1 MATRGGG
8 RDWVCGSAMLA
19 LLLSLIALN
28 EHWTL
33 AQESRD
39 ETDSA
44 PRRERRG
51 PPPPDERRDGEES
64 RGGREGRGHDG
75 FRGPGEPRGRDDGP
89 GREGGRGFGGFGPP
103 RFEGPTEAR
112 VEDKGFLFI
121 DGEYIP
127 PPYEIRH
134 ENEELTV
141 NNRKL
146 TCLPPPRDTSRG
158 FFGPRPGDGSV
169 RYWVGYLQSQ
179 LDQNY
184 VVLSFADQ
192 PNVVFDTTSSYDLL
206 KSFIAQG
213 SRSVRQ
219 VTVRDQLPTTFDKKV
234 WDQWIENF
242 VAPGELEIRAAAL
255 TNSFEASQRKALND
269 IKAHRLMEKM
279 AYPLTVSGMV
289 MSVLAIG
296 HLLGGRPHANHSTK
310 GTDDSPE
317 MIRALNWSIAFTVA
331 FSLLDLTWTILAL
344 NTKSV
349 SELNPIGSQFIH
361 DPRNLA
367 GFKVSVTFS
376 CLALL
381 WLLRKHKRA
390 QVAAW
395 WLCLVLTLVTCRWLL
410 VDTLI
415 VGAMDP

>member
-1 MATRGGG
+1 MY
-8 RDWVCGSAMLA
+8 CGSAILARLAILLA
-19 LLLSLIALN
+19 LSSNGI
-28 EHWTL
+28 L
-33 AQESRD
+33 AQEARD
-39 ETDSA
+39 QTDES

-51 PPPPDERRDGEES
+51 PPPQDERRGKDS
-64 RGGREGRGHDG
+64 MRGRDDDARGRDG
-75 FRGPGEPRGRDDGP
+75 FRGPGEQRGRDDGP
-89 GREGGRGFGGFGPP
+89 GRDGGRGFGGPGPP
-103 RFEGPTEAR
+103 RFDGPTEAK
-112 VEDKGFLFI
+112 VNDKGFLFI
-121 DGEYIP
+121 DGEYVA

-134 ENEELTV
+134 EGDELTV

-146 TCLPPPRDTSRG
+146 TCLPPPRESSGRG
-158 FFGPRPGDGSV
+158 FFGPRPGEGSL
-169 RYWVGYLQSQ
+169 RYWVGYLQNQ

-184 VVLSFADQ
+184 VVLSFPEQ

-219 VTVRDQLPTTFDKKV
+219 VSVRDQLPTDFDRKV
-234 WDQWIENF
+234 WDQWIERF
-242 VAPGELEIRAAAL
+242 VAPGDLEVRAAA
-255 TNSFEASQRKALND
+255 TARNFEESQRQALAD
-269 IKAHRLMEKM
+269 IRAHRLLEQM
-279 AYPLTVSGMV
+279 AYPLAVSGMV

-296 HLLGGRPHANHSTK
+296 HLLGGRPHAGQSTQ
-310 GTDDSPE
+310 GTDPSPQ

-344 NTKSV
+344 NTKAV

-395 WLCLVLTLVTCRWLL
+395 WLCLILTLVTCRWLL

-415 VGAMDP
+415 MAAQ

>member
-1 MATRGGG
+1 MATTGGG
-8 RDWVCGSAMLA
+8 RGFKCGSAILSLLA
-19 LLLSLIALN
+19 LLVAWNSHGI
-28 EHWTL
+28 L
-33 AQESRD
+33 AQEVTDQTEESSRRD
-39 ETDSA
+39 
-44 PRRERRG
+44 RRPPPQEERRG
-51 PPPPDERRDGEES
+51 KDS
-64 RGGREGRGHDG
+64 MRGREDDARGREG
-75 FRGPGEPRGRDDGP
+75 FRGRDEQRGRDDGP
-89 GREGGRGFGGFGPP
+89 GRDGGRGFGGPGPP
-103 RFEGPTEAR
+103 RFDGPTEAK
-112 VEDKGFLFI
+112 VNDKGFLFI
-121 DGEYIP
+121 DGEYIA
-127 PPYEIRH
+127 PPYQIRH
-134 ENEELTV
+134 EGDDVTV

-146 TCLPPPRDTSRG
+146 TCIPPPRDSGGRG
-158 FFGPRPGDGSV
+158 FFGPRPGEGSL

-184 VVLSFADQ
+184 VVLSFPDQ

-219 VTVRDQLPTTFDKKV
+219 VSVRDQLPTAFDRKV
-234 WDQWIENF
+234 WDKWIEGF
-242 VAPGELEIRAAAL
+242 VAPGDLEVRAAA
-255 TNSFEASQRKALND
+255 TARNFEESQRQALAD
-269 IKAHRLMEKM
+269 IRAHRLLEQM

-296 HLLGGRPHANHSTK
+296 HLLGGRPHAGQSTL
-310 GTDDSPE
+310 GTDASPQ

-344 NTKSV
+344 NTKAV

-415 VGAMDP
+415 VAAQ